1 MHLKALLSVASA
13 LSLATIAAAGDAHS
27 NLDWYGPK
35 QTHTQVCGH
44 PGDDHVENCDDFY
57 NDVRDE
63 LHKKVMGTC
72 KETSCS
78 GSFEHYKFQVN
89 VDAVFPP
96 EAKGE
101 FDKQMGN
108 IIGKMFTHENQKG
121 IGPEPIETK
130 FTVPSKLILNRFG
143 DGNEKGHLEMTVTV
157 NDEDGLCELFQKLAT
172 AGSIIPEVGPF
183 FGLINIADC

>member
-1 MHLKALLSVASA
+1 MHLKFLIGMVSAASMATMVAA
-13 LSLATIAAAGDAHS
+13 DDAHS

-44 PGDDHVENCDDFY
+44 PGDDHPENCDDFY

-63 LHKKVMGTC
+63 LHKKVMDSC

-78 GSFEHYKFQVN
+78 GSFEHYKFQVT

-101 FDKQMGN
+101 FDTQMGN
-108 IIGKMFTHENQKG
+108 IIGKMLTHENQKG
-121 IGPEPIETK
+121 IGSVPIETK
-130 FTVPSKLILNRFG
+130 FSIPSKMILNRYG

-172 AGSIIPEVGPF
+172 AGSIIPEIGPF